1 MRADPQIAGWQ
12 ARFATLVR
20 NARAPA
26 EEYPRAMQYL
36 TDHEL
41 HWVGQHLSELL
52 GRAPSPE
59 LTDLST
65 YIIAEYQRRYPQE
78 GWPLPEKKK

>member
-1 MRADPQIAGWQ
+1 MRSDAQIVDWQ
-12 ARFATLVR
+12 AKFATLVR
-20 NARAPA
+20 KTHDPA
-26 EEYPRAMQYL
+26 KEYPPAMQYL

-41 HWVGQHLSELL
+41 HWVGEHLSEIL

-65 YIIAEYQRRYPQE
+65 YLIAEYQRRFSQE
-78 GWPLPEKKK
+78 GWPLPDKKK